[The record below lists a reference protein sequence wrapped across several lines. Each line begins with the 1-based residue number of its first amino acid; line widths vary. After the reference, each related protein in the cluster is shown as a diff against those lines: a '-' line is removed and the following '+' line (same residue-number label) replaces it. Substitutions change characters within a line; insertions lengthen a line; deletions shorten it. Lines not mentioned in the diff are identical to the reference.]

1 MRRLFTTESSSKFVL
16 FALSLISVCLLLV
29 ESRNET
35 MLNPLREGIA
45 IVTNP
50 IQLIAE
56 TPYFLTDALIDFFS
70 SRNELQEKNSIL
82 EDRIRELSYAMQRL
96 DSVESENTRLRALLG
111 SRERLSGDVL
121 VAEIV
126 GIDPDMQK
134 REVVIDKGTI
144 DGVRVRQ
151 AVIEAEGLFGQVV
164 ATTRSSA
171 RVLMVSDARHAIPVE
186 VVRSGFRSIAVGTGL
201 SDRLYL
207 ENVPTTADLRK
218 GDMLVSSGLGGRFPR
233 GYPVG
238 EVQSIDVDPTRNDA
252 DVYTSVQARLD
263 TSRHVLILFDDKQP

>member
-1 MRRLFTTESSSKFVL
+1 M
-16 FALSLISVCLLLV
+16 
-29 ESRNET
+29 
-35 MLNPLREGIA
+35 
-45 IVTNP
+45 
-50 IQLIAE
+50 
-56 TPYFLTDALIDFFS
+56 
-70 SRNELQEKNSIL
+70 
-82 EDRIRELSYAMQRL
+82 
-96 DSVESENTRLRALLG
+96 
-111 SRERLSGDVL
+111 
-121 VAEIV
+121 
-126 GIDPDMQK
+126 
-134 REVVIDKGTI
+134 VVDKGTI

-207 ENVPTTADLRK
+207 ENVSTTADLRK

-252 DVYTSVQARLD
+252 DVYMSVQARLD

>member
-1 MRRLFTTESSSKFVL
+1 
-16 FALSLISVCLLLV
+16 
-29 ESRNET
+29 

-45 IVTNP
+45 IVANP

-207 ENVPTTADLRK
+207 ENVSTTADLRK